1 MAGKLLLVLPEGL
14 CSPKHGPPQGYL
26 SIFKTWQLAFPR
38 ERKESKLIMRHMKH
52 ISNFYSD
59 SCTSVYPC
67 CRHKTC
73 DLQSIKFYYTGTTM
87 PNDSTHVYPPKKDK
101 QPVAYRGKKKTSM
114 KLWYLIT
121 NHHTAM
127 QIHWTYAC
135 LLYCESLRCTT
146 GLSTANSRGVA
157 NLYFGMASRE
167 WGHI

>member
-1 MAGKLLLVLPEGL
+1 MCKNTEFCWSGFGSGVARLWLVSLGRLQLSKGLTGAGESTSQLATHMAGKLLLVLPEGL

-59 SCTSVYPC
+59 SCPSVYPC

-114 KLWYLIT
+114 KL
-121 NHHTAM
+121 
-127 QIHWTYAC
+127 
-135 LLYCESLRCTT
+135 
-146 GLSTANSRGVA
+146 
-157 NLYFGMASRE
+157 
-167 WGHI
+167 